1 MKMAVAGALLAA
13 LILVAPASAGIGYYA
28 KWSGTPPITV
38 KVSGVSNFPAADQTM
53 IRAALADW
61 SLSSSVDYLE
71 SNSGKVKMEI
81 CDGCG
86 FLTRPNASNY
96 VLHGATIQI
105 DRQWLGNSWMQ
116 GVYCHELGHGL
127 GLGETSDDPG
137 SCMADATNLNN
148 QHPSQ
153 MDYDEL
159 TVMYPLGGAK
169 R

>member
-1 MKMAVAGALLAA
+1 MKRLLLFLTLAA
-13 LILVAPASAGIGYYA
+13 LILVVPASAGIGWYA

-38 KVSGVSNFPAADQTM
+38 KVSGISNFPAADQTM

-61 SLSSSVDYLE
+61 SLSPSVDYIVG
-71 SNSGKVKMEI
+71 NGKVKMEI

-127 GLGETSDDPG
+127 GLTEVDSGGDPG
-137 SCMADATNLNN
+137 SCMADATNPLN

-153 MDYDEL
+153 IDYDEL
-159 TVMYPLGGAK
+159 ALMYPVG
-169 R
+169 